1 MSDQNTLLV
10 VDVQEGMFS
19 HPRYSVYRTEEGLEH
34 IRGLIEEARITR
46 IPVVYVQYHTDQKP
60 RRSRAARLLYP
71 EIAPQEGDLVIRS
84 RFADSFDEL
93 TLRQQLAA
101 GHIRTV
107 VVTGLD
113 VEQCL
118 DTACDLTLDLDYD
131 VTVVLDAYNLCG
143 N

>member
-1 MSDQNTLLV
+1 MTDTLLV

-19 HPRYSVYRTEEGLEH
+19 HPRYAPYRTEQGIEH
-34 IRGLIEEARITR
+34 IRALIEEARITQTP
-46 IPVVYVQYHTDQKP
+46 IVYVQNHTDRKP

-84 RFADSFDEL
+84 RYADSFDEL
-93 TLRQQLAA
+93 MLRQELES
-101 GHIRTV
+101 GRFRTM

-118 DTACDLTLDLDYD
+118 DTACDLTFALDYD
-131 VTVVLDAYNLCG
+131 VTVVLDTYNLCG